1 MFNLLTDLVV
11 GIFEFIVDV
20 VLFRRQRRQRGHR
33 ERAFSEDAG
42 EIARFDIVT
51 LTYIGLVSVAL
62 MLCLSFVAGVSVGWS
77 VGVGIAVGVV
87 WGVWRYM
94 QWVNRQ

>member
-1 MFNLLTDLVV
+1 MFNVLTDIVV

-20 VLFRRQRRQRGHR
+20 VLFRRQRRKRGHGD
-33 ERAFSEDAG
+33 RAFSEDAG

-62 MLCLSFVAGVSVGWS
+62 MFLLSFVAGVSVGWS
-77 VGVGIAVGVV
+77 IAVGVVVGVV

-94 QWVNRQ
+94 RLIDGR

>member
-1 MFNLLTDLVV
+1 MFNVLTDVVV
-11 GIFEFIVDV
+11 GLFEFIVDV
-20 VLFRRQRRQRGHR
+20 VLFRRQRRKRGSS

-51 LTYIGLVSVAL
+51 LTSIGLASVAL
-62 MLCLSFVAGVSVGWS
+62 MLFLNFVVGVSVGWS
-77 VGVGIAVGVV
+77 VGVGVGVGVV

-94 QWVNRQ
+94 QMVNSQ

>member
-1 MFNLLTDLVV
+1 MFNALTDVVV
-11 GIFEFIVDV
+11 GLFEFIVDV
-20 VLFRRQRRQRGHR
+20 VLFRRQRCKRGHS

-51 LTYIGLVSVAL
+51 LTSIGLASVAL
-62 MLCLSFVAGVSVGWS
+62 MLFLSFVVGVSVGWS
-77 VGVGIAVGVV
+77 VGVGVAVGVV

-94 QWVNRQ
+94 QMVDGR